1 MLETQ
6 ILVIALLAV
15 ALLSAAV
22 WYWRRPPPPVR
33 RAATTPAARPLAPVA
48 VPAAPPGLDTEH
60 ASLIVPGAQEVLA
73 QLYSVAFDDADVAA
87 AGQSPTS
94 AHAPIV
100 ANAVAILNGIATQP
114 RYTPRRPT
122 QLSQLMN
129 SLQEDDA
136 SLRAISRIV
145 AQDPSL
151 TGNLLRVANSPAY
164 RVSHTPIESIERAI
178 TLIGTEGL
186 RSMITAALL
195 QPVLSGDSGAFSK
208 FPEIIWEHTLF
219 SASAAETHATM
230 IEKSD
235 AFAAQ
240 LLGLLQGL
248 GSIIVFRVARD
259 QYATR
264 PDLAPDAAVI
274 AGLLDAQSAATARRI
289 AEGWQLS
296 NRIID
301 ALEDQNLQSNP
312 ELLSSLGRSLRF
324 GRLAGGLI
332 MLRKLGKLSETQ
344 ARAALLASDSHAT
357 EVQKIWERMV
367 RGHRLA

>member
-6 ILVIALLAV
+6 LVVIGLLAV
-15 ALLSAAV
+15 ALVSVAL
-22 WYWRRPPPPVR
+22 WYWRRPTPPPLH
-33 RAATTPAARPLAPVA
+33 A
-48 VPAAPPGLDTEH
+48 PAAPRAARQSAPAPGPQASPDVEQ
-60 ASLIVPGAQEVLA
+60 ASLIVPGPQEVLA
-73 QLYSVAFDDADVAA
+73 QLYSVAFDDANVVIAA
-87 AGQSPTS
+87 PTPS
-94 AHAPIV
+94 TGHATIV
-100 ANAVAILNGIATQP
+100 AHAVAILNGIAAQP

-129 SLQEDDA
+129 TLREDDS
-136 SLRAISRIV
+136 SLRAISLIV

-195 QPVLSGDSGAFSK
+195 QPVLTGDTGAFSR

-219 SASAAETHATM
+219 CASAAETHATM

-259 QYATR
+259 QYAAH
-264 PDLAPDAAVI
+264 PELVPDAAVI
-274 AGLLDAQSAATARRI
+274 AGLLDAQAAPTARRI
-289 AEGWQLS
+289 AAGWQLS
-296 NRIID
+296 ERITD

-324 GRLAGGLI
+324 GRLAGALI

-344 ARAALLASDSHAT
+344 ARAALLGSDSHAA

-367 RGHRLA
+367 KGHRLD

>member
-6 ILVIALLAV
+6 IVAIGLLAV

-22 WYWRRPPPPVR
+22 WYWRRPSPPPVR
-33 RAATTPAARPLAPVA
+33 RAATTPAARPLAT
-48 VPAAPPGLDTEH
+48 VPAAPPGIDIEP
-60 ASLIVPGAQEVLA
+60 ASLIVPGPQEVLA
-73 QLYSVAFDDADVAA
+73 QLYSVAFDDADMAA

-94 AHAPIV
+94 AHATIV
-100 ANAVAILNGIATQP
+100 SRAVAILNGIATQP

-164 RVSHTPIESIERAI
+164 RVSHAPIESIERAI

-195 QPVLSGDSGAFSK
+195 QPVLSGDTGAFSK

-219 SASAAETHATM
+219 SASAAETHAVI

-240 LLGLLQGL
+240 LLGLLHGL

-259 QYATR
+259 QYATH
-264 PDLAPDAAVI
+264 PELAPDAAVI
-274 AGLLDAQSAATARRI
+274 EGLLDAQSAATARRI
-289 AEGWQLS
+289 AAGWQLS
-296 NRIID
+296 DRIID

-324 GRLAGGLI
+324 GRLAGALI

-344 ARAALLASDSHAT
+344 ARAALLASDSHAM
-357 EVQKIWERMV
+357 EVEKIWERMIK
-367 RGHRLA
+367 GHRLA